1 MQYNFFIRPKLFF
14 LLLATVA
21 IFVFILILSMLNN
34 HGLSNDK
41 QKMADLMNI
50 RGSIIQTS
58 FIKKQNV
65 LEYLSVGCFDTEI
78 LRDVVNTDFFY
89 FINAHGDYT
98 IGINESKTEFVLRVE
113 VKKESTLILDSG
125 RDVDGVVFGC
135 DCDDPYYCFKT
146 DLKEFDF

>member
-21 IFVFILILSMLNN
+21 IFVFILILSILNN

-50 RGSIIQTS
+50 RGAIIQS
-58 FIKKQNV
+58 SVLKEQNV
-65 LEYLSVGCFDTEI
+65 IKHLPTGCFTTDI
-78 LRDVVNTDFFY
+78 LNAVVIDDPY
-89 FINAHGDYT
+89 VYHEYS
-98 IGINESKTEFVLRVE
+98 IGISEDKKEFVLRVE
-113 VKKESTLILDSG
+113 VKKESTLLLDSG
-125 RDVDGVVFGC
+125 RDVDSVVFGC